1 MRSGDGE
8 SRKRG
13 RLVRSRDGAPE
24 AGADSWERV
33 RPARGRDVREQEP
46 PGAYARATH
55 LPARPALTVGR
66 KGKGG
71 GAWHRERESDTFF
84 HEARRRG
91 LRSRAALKLEAID
104 ARDHLFR
111 GARVV
116 VDLGA
121 APGGWSQVAR
131 HALAPGGRVFALDV
145 AEMAPLAGV
154 EFIRGD
160 FLHAETAARLEASVG
175 PWAAD
180 LVMSDMAPNLTG
192 MKASDQARW
201 RELADSAA
209 VFAGAVLKPGGAFL
223 VKLFQGEETELYLR
237 ALRERFTGVVVRKP
251 AASRK
256 HSAET
261 YALARGLKPGGKDA
275 PRATREGAGNRH
287 VTDLEARAHGV

>member
-1 MRSGDGE
+1 MRSGDGRVPE
-8 SRKRG
+8 AAGVLCAVATAHRKR
-13 RLVRSRDGAPE
+13 VRSPGS
-24 AGADSWERV
+24 GV
-33 RPARGRDVREQEP
+33 RPARGRAVREQEP

-71 GAWHRERESDTFF
+71 GAWHRERESDAFF

-121 APGGWSQVAR
+121 APGWVVAGGPPR
-131 HALAPGGRVFALDV
+131 TRARGAGSSRSTSRRWRRSPGSSSSG
-145 AEMAPLAGV
+145 
-154 EFIRGD
+154 GD

-223 VKLFQGEETELYLR
+223 VKLFQGEETESYLCGRYANGSR
-237 ALRERFTGVVVRKP
+237 ASWSENRRRRASIPPRLMPSR
-251 AASRK
+251 AA
-256 HSAET
+256 
-261 YALARGLKPGGKDA
+261 
-275 PRATREGAGNRH
+275 
-287 VTDLEARAHGV
+287 

>member
-1 MRSGDGE
+1 MCG
-8 SRKRG
+8 
-13 RLVRSRDGAPE
+13 PE
-24 AGADSWERV
+24 TASPGSAGV
-33 RPARGRDVREQEP
+33 
-46 PGAYARATH
+46 PGFPHARAAAQ
-55 LPARPALTVGR
+55 ARPALTVGR

-71 GAWHRERESDTFF
+71 GAWHRERHDDTFF

-104 ARDHLFR
+104 AREHLFR

-131 HALAPGGRVFALDV
+131 RALAPGGRVFALDV
-145 AEMAPLAGV
+145 AEMAPLDGV

-160 FLHAETAARLEASVG
+160 FLRAETAARLEAKVG
-175 PWAAD
+175 PRAAD

-201 RELADSAA
+201 RDLADGAA
-209 VFAGAVLKPGGAFL
+209 GFAGAVLRPGGAFL
-223 VKLFQGEETELYLR
+223 VKLFQGEESESYLR

-256 HSAET
+256 RSTET
-261 YALARGLKPGGKDA
+261 YALARGPKSAGG
-275 PRATREGAGNRH
+275 EGR
-287 VTDLEARAHGV
+287 ARA